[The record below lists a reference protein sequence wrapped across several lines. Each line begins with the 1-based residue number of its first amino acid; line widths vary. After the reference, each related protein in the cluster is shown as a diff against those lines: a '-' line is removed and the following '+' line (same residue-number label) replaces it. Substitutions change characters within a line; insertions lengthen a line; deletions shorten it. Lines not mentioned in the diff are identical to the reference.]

1 MACRRRARRPD
12 VGAVVSTREDAWA
25 WVERRQRFG
34 VRPGLER
41 TRALLDALGRPQ
53 DALAVALVAGTN
65 GKGST
70 TALID
75 AMLRADPARPG
86 PVGRFVSPH
95 LVRFDERVHVDGG
108 PVARAELEAV
118 LELVRPHAEALEATF
133 FEVLVAVALLTFAR
147 AGVHRAVLEVGMGG
161 RWDATNAT
169 EPELSLVAQV
179 ALDHEAVLGNTVA
192 AIAREKAGVWRRG
205 RPAITAADGAALQVL
220 REVAGA
226 CGAPFT
232 SLDDLTWHG
241 VDLGWAGVR
250 VEGLGAGPIAAPLL
264 GAHQAR
270 NLALAA
276 LGATAWGVPWD
287 AVAHGAATVRWP
299 GRLEPLRAFGRRW
312 LLDGAHNPAGA
323 AALSAALRAL
333 GARPAV
339 AVVGV
344 SDDKAEGPLSTALAA
359 LAPDVVA
366 TRATASPRAAAVDA
380 LAAALR
386 RSPAAPRVH
395 VAADPDA
402 ALARALELAPEGST
416 VVVAG
421 SLYLVGA
428 VRPRRPPEPG
438 EEVGRW
444 R

>member
-1 MACRRRARRPD
+1 MSTGD
-12 VGAVVSTREDAWA
+12 GAWG

-41 TRALLDALGRPQ
+41 TQALLEALGRPQ

-70 TALID
+70 TALLD
-75 AMLRADPARPG
+75 AMLRADPVAAK

-95 LVRFDERVHVDGG
+95 LMRFDERVHVDGA

-118 LELVRPHAEALEATF
+118 LDLVRPHAEAQGATF
-133 FEVLVAVALLTFAR
+133 FEVLVAVALLAFAR

-179 ALDHEAVLGNTVA
+179 ALDHEAVLGGTLE
-192 AIAREKAGVWRRG
+192 AIAGEKAGVWRHG
-205 RPAITAADGAALQVL
+205 RPALTAADGAALDVL
-220 REVAGA
+220 RAAAAARGA
-226 CGAPFT
+226 RLTA
-232 SLDDLTWHG
+232 LDDLDWRG

-250 VEGLGAGPIAAPLL
+250 VEGLGAGPIATPLL
-264 GAHQAR
+264 GLHQAR

-276 LGATAWGVPWD
+276 LGAAAWGVPWP
-287 AVAHGAATVRWP
+287 AIAHGAATVRWP
-299 GRLEPLRAFGRRW
+299 GRLEPLRAFGRQW

-323 AALSAALRAL
+323 AALAAALRSL
-333 GARPAV
+333 DARPAV

-344 SDDKAEGPLSTALAA
+344 SDDKAEGPLAAALAA

-402 ALARALELAPEGST
+402 ALARALELAPAGST

-428 VRPRRPPEPG
+428 VRPRLIGEAPEAF
-438 EEVGRW
+438 ERW
-444 R
+444 Q

>member
-1 MACRRRARRPD
+1 MSPE
-12 VGAVVSTREDAWA
+12 GDAWA
-25 WVERRQRFG
+25 WVERLQRFG

-41 TRALLDALGRPQ
+41 THALLEALGRPQ
-53 DALAVALVAGTN
+53 DALTVALVAGTN

-70 TALID
+70 TALLD
-75 AMLRADPARPG
+75 AMVRADPQRLR

-95 LVRFDERVHVDGG
+95 LVRFDERVHVDGA
-108 PVARAELEAV
+108 PVARAELETV
-118 LELVRPHAEALEATF
+118 LDLVRPHAEAQRATF
-133 FEVLVAVALLTFAR
+133 FEVLVAVALLAFAR
-147 AGVHRAVLEVGMGG
+147 AGVDRTVLEVGMGG

-169 EPELSLVAQV
+169 EPELSLIAQV
-179 ALDHEAVLGNTVA
+179 ALDHEAVLGGTIE

-205 RPAITAADGAALQVL
+205 RPALTAADGAALEVL
-220 REVAGA
+220 RAEAGA
-226 CGAPFT
+226 RGARFT
-232 SLDDLTWHG
+232 SLDDLDWRG

-250 VEGLGAGPIAAPLL
+250 VEGLGAGPIATPLL

-276 LGATAWGVPWD
+276 LGAATWGVPWS
-287 AVAHGAATVRWP
+287 AVARGAATVRWP

-323 AALSAALRAL
+323 AALAAALRAL
-333 GARPAV
+333 DAEPAV

-344 SDDKAEGPLSTALAA
+344 SDDKADGPLAPALAA

-366 TRATASPRAAAVDA
+366 TRAVASPRAAAVA
-380 LAAALR
+380 PLADALR

-395 VAADPDA
+395 RAADPAA

-421 SLYLVGA
+421 SLYLIGA
-428 VRPRRPPEPG
+428 VRPLLTGEAPEAF
-438 EEVGRW
+438 ERW
-444 R
+444 Q

>member
-1 MACRRRARRPD
+1 MNAF
-12 VGAVVSTREDAWA
+12 EDAWT

-41 TRALLDALGRPQ
+41 TRALLEALGRPQ

-70 TALID
+70 TALLD
-75 AMLRADPARPG
+75 AMLRSDPRRAK

-95 LVRFDERVHVDGG
+95 LVRFDERVHVDGAA
-108 PVARAELEAV
+108 VARDELEAV
-118 LELVRPHAEALEATF
+118 LDLVRPHAEAQGATF
-133 FEVLVAVALLTFAR
+133 FEVLVAVALLAFAR
-147 AGVHRAVLEVGMGG
+147 AGVDRAVLEVGMGG

-179 ALDHEAVLGNTVA
+179 ALDHEAVLGGTVE

-205 RPAITAADGAALQVL
+205 RPALTTADGAALGVL
-220 REVAGA
+220 RAEAGA
-226 CGAPFT
+226 RGARFT
-232 SLDDLTWHG
+232 ALDDLPWRA

-250 VEGLGAGPIAAPLL
+250 VEGLGAGPIATPLL
-264 GAHQAR
+264 GRHQAR

-276 LGATAWGVPWD
+276 LGAAAWGVPWS
-287 AVAHGAATVRWP
+287 AVAHGAAAVRWP

-323 AALSAALRAL
+323 AALAAALSAL
-333 GARPAV
+333 DARPAV

-344 SDDKAEGPLSTALAA
+344 SDDKAEGPLAAALAA

-366 TRATASPRAAAVDA
+366 TRATASPRAASVDA

-386 RSPAAPRVH
+386 RAPAAPRVH
-395 VAADPDA
+395 AAADPAA
-402 ALARALELAPEGST
+402 ALARALDLAPEGAT

-421 SLYLVGA
+421 SLYLIGA
-428 VRPRRPPEPG
+428 VRPLLTG
-438 EEVGRW
+438 ERVEVFERW
-444 R
+444 Q

>member
-1 MACRRRARRPD
+1 
-12 VGAVVSTREDAWA
+12 VSDRDDAWS

-41 TRALLDALGRPQ
+41 TRALLDAVGRPQ

-70 TALID
+70 TALLD
-75 AMLRADPARPG
+75 AMLRADPGRAG

-95 LVRFDERVHVDGG
+95 LVRFDERVHVDGA
-108 PVARAELEAV
+108 PVARTELEAV
-118 LELVRPHAEALEATF
+118 LAAVRPHAERLEATF
-133 FEVLVAVALLTFAR
+133 FEVLVGVALLAFAR

-169 EPELSLVAQV
+169 EPEVSLVAQV
-179 ALDHEAVLGNTVA
+179 ALDHEAVLGATVE

-205 RPAITAADGAALQVL
+205 RPAIAAADGVALDVVRAA
-220 REVAGA
+220 AAA
-226 CGAPFT
+226 CGARFT
-232 SLDDLTWHG
+232 ALDDLGWRG

-250 VEGLGAGPIAAPLL
+250 VEGLGDGPVEAPLL

-270 NLALAA
+270 NVALAA
-276 LGATAWGVPWD
+276 LGAAAWGVPWA
-287 AVAHGAATVRWP
+287 AVVRGAAGVRWP
-299 GRLEPLRAFGRRW
+299 GRLEPLRAHGRRW

-323 AALSAALRAL
+323 EALARALRSL
-333 GARPAV
+333 DARPAV

-344 SDDKAEGPLSTALAA
+344 SDDKADGPLAPALAA

-366 TRATASPRAAAVDA
+366 TRATASPRAASVDV
-380 LAAALR
+380 LVAALR
-386 RSPAAPRVH
+386 RAPTAPRVH
-395 VAADPDA
+395 AAADPA
-402 ALARALELAPEGST
+402 AAIARALALAPEGAT

-428 VRPRRPPEPG
+428 VRPLLTGEPA
-438 EEVGRW
+438 EAFERW
-444 R
+444 Q

>member
-1 MACRRRARRPD
+1 M
-12 VGAVVSTREDAWA
+12 STAEDAWA

-41 TRALLDALGRPQ
+41 IRALLDALDRPQ

-70 TALID
+70 TALLD
-75 AMLRADPARPG
+75 AMLRADPHG
-86 PVGRFVSPH
+86 TNPVGRFVSPH
-95 LVRFDERVHVDGG
+95 LVRFDERVHVDGA

-118 LELVRPHAEALEATF
+118 LELIRPHAEAQGATF
-133 FEVLVAVALLTFAR
+133 FEVLVAVALLAFAR

-179 ALDHEAVLGNTVA
+179 ALDHEAVLGGTIE

-205 RPAITAADGAALQVL
+205 RPALTAADGAALDVL
-220 REVAGA
+220 RAAAAAG
-226 CGAPFT
+226 GARFT
-232 SLDDLTWHG
+232 SLDDLEWRG

-250 VEGLGAGPIAAPLL
+250 VEGLGAGPIATPLL
-264 GAHQAR
+264 GLHQAR

-276 LGATAWGVPWD
+276 LGAAAWGVPWT
-287 AVAHGAATVRWP
+287 AVAQGAADARWP
-299 GRLEPLRAFGRRW
+299 GRLEALGAFGRRW

-323 AALSAALRAL
+323 AALAAALRSL
-333 GARPAV
+333 DARPAV

-344 SDDKAEGPLSTALAA
+344 SDDKAEGPLASALAA

-366 TRATASPRAAAVDA
+366 TRATASPRAAAVDVV
-380 LAAALR
+380 AAALR

-402 ALARALELAPEGST
+402 AVARAIELAPEGST

-428 VRPRRPPEPG
+428 VRPRLTG
-438 EEVGRW
+438 EAVEAFERW
-444 R
+444 Q